1 MHDGGHGADLLADL
15 VVEGIHHA
23 GDLLIVLGLRQQIAH
38 IVGAGVGHQ
47 TAAAGEHAVHLA
59 FGVLAGEALLHQL
72 TGGQGAGALGREG
85 TLAVQ
90 RVLGVHHAALHVSAD
105 GNAAAHVAD
114 DEVQLLILLALLLGE
129 ALGHGLL
136 VQSVENA
143 DALEQGVAGIAGHVC
158 HFIDDHRVDDVGGD
172 AQLVADLA
180 GDQAA
185 QIGGVLS
192 LHADGAVLD
201 HVVVDS
207 VCTAANGAQQ
217 TAAAGDGGEGAGV
230 EALLAQRLHYQV
242 AAPVLLGGDSVE
254 LGDLLRTV
262 AQGLVEEKLLIL
274 IHTDLGGG
282 GAGIDYKNSVRHV
295 CFPPM
300 LFCSAAQRV
309 KSTFLIIQNM
319 MPSVNGFLRKNAVFY
334 IRG

>member
-1 MHDGGHGADLLADL
+1 M
-15 VVEGIHHA
+15 
-23 GDLLIVLGLRQQIAH
+23 LGLGQQIAH
-38 IVGAGVGHQ
+38 VVGAGVGHQ
-47 TAAAGEHAVHLA
+47 TAAAGEHAVHLPL
-59 FGVLAGEALLHQL
+59 GVLAGEALLHQL
-72 TGGQGAGALGREG
+72 TGGQRARALGREG

-90 RVLGVHHAALHVSAD
+90 RVLGVHHAALDMGAD

-114 DEVQLLILLALLLGE
+114 DEVQILILLALLLGE

-185 QIGGVLS
+185 QIGGVLP

-201 HVVVDS
+201 HVVIDS
-207 VCTAANGAQQ
+207 VCTAANGTQQ
-217 TAAAGDGGEGAGV
+217 AAAAGDGGQGAGV

-242 AAPVLLGGDSVE
+242 AAPVLLGGDGVE
-254 LGDLLRTV
+254 LGDVLCAV
-262 AQGLVEEKLLIL
+262 AQGLVKQQRLVLVY
-274 IHTDLGGG
+274 TDLGGG
-282 GAGIDYKNSVRHV
+282 GAGVDHKNSERHDR
-295 CFPPM
+295 FPPM
-300 LFCSAAQRV
+300 LFSSALFAPR
-309 KSTFLIIQNM
+309 
-319 MPSVNGFLRKNAVFY
+319 
-334 IRG
+334 